1 MTHNPNLPDNHIS
14 KVSSM
19 ESVEKINRRF
29 LLLERCIKRDIDIT
43 DELLELVETDKN
55 LLAFNGKISDF
66 ELKPISRNT
75 VNSHGKLH
83 SLHAARIRA
92 REALKKQPATE
103 NNLTPNQHQKET
115 KASLKADK
123 ERLNIENHQLTS
135 ELASLR
141 SAYRELLREVS
152 SKLPFDEKI
161 KKIVELHNKSSVIR
175 NAGLLRV
182 VNE

>member
-1 MTHNPNLPDNHIS
+1 MPHNPDLPNNHIS
-14 KVSSM
+14 RVSSI
-19 ESVEKINRRF
+19 ESEEKINRRF

-55 LLAFNGKISDF
+55 LLAFNGNIADF
-66 ELKPISRNT
+66 ELKPVSRNT
-75 VNSHGKLH
+75 VNSHGKLQ
-83 SLHAARIRA
+83 SLQAARIRA
-92 REALKKQPATE
+92 RKALTEQPATE
-103 NNLTPNQHQKET
+103 NNQAQNPPKKET
-115 KASLKADK
+115 KTSLRADK

-152 SKLPFDEKI
+152 AKLPFDEKI
-161 KKIVELHNKSSVIR
+161 KKIVEVHNKSSVIR

-182 VNE
+182 VK